1 MNLEKKRILKWCD
14 KDSRGYLVKG
24 EWLRTDVR
32 FLRGGDRFKVDDEDG
47 VFMATDNPYF
57 RKPAE
62 KPPMNIKK
70 ILAGEEVDNKVD
82 EPCWTVNF
90 IRER

>member
-14 KDSRGYLVKG
+14 KDLNKG
-24 EWLRTDVR
+24 QWLRTDVR
-32 FLRGGDRFKVDDEDG
+32 FLRSGDRFKIDDD

-57 RKPAE
+57 RKPADRPLE
-62 KPPMNIKK
+62 NIKK
-70 ILAGEEVDNKVD
+70 VLAGEEFDNKVD
-82 EPCWTVNF
+82 EPYWTVKF